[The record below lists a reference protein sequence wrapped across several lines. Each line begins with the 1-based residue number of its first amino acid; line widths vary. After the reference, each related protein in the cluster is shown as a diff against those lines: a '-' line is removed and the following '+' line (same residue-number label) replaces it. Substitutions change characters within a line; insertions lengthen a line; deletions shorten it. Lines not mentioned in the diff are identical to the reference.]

1 MKLKYQRNTQ
11 LKYQKKSPERINNKT
26 DLFSLIGIK
35 FKKEIMKIMK
45 ELRRSIEM

>member
-1 MKLKYQRNTQ
+1 MRKQRNHSQ

-26 DLFSLIGIK
+26 DLFSLIGNK